1 MRKKADRKHKDVKH
15 SIKKQ
20 FAAIFIGMMTG
31 TILMCWFVNSTLLES
46 YYIQH
51 KQKALHSAYE
61 QINAASTHG
70 NLTSDEFDIELR
82 KICGKY
88 NISMVVMDADAEA
101 IKASDNDYKMLT
113 KQLLDNLFSSFVPD
127 SFLPG
132 EQQEDEAASEGTGQS
147 QNRDDELKPK
157 ADHDLFH
164 GQKVIETTEDYVIKN
179 TMDPRTQTEYL
190 EMWGVLDNGNLFLL
204 RTPKEGI
211 RDSVS
216 IANRFLAYVGIMAAI
231 ASGIISWFVSK
242 KITEPILELA
252 DISARMTNLDFEA
265 KYEGCGHNEI
275 AMLGEHINQ
284 LSEALEH
291 TISELKTANNEL
303 KNDLARKVEIDEMRK
318 EFLSNVSHE
327 LKTPIALIQGYAEG
341 LREGINDDEESRNFY
356 CDVIMDEASKMNAM
370 VKKLMTLNQLE
381 SGSDVVAM
389 ERFNVTEL
397 IRSCIQS
404 GDILAKQNDIT
415 VQMEET
421 PDIYV
426 WADEF
431 KTEEVF
437 TNYFSNAVNHCEG
450 EKKIHVKLVLQEETV
465 RISVFNTGAPIPE
478 ESIPHLW
485 EKFYKV
491 DKARTREYGGSGV
504 GLSIVKAIMDS
515 MNQEYGVINYENG
528 VEFWFELAIN

>member
-1 MRKKADRKHKDVKH
+1 MKRQREPMKRGVKH

-20 FAAIFIGMMTG
+20 FAGIFIGLMAG
-31 TILMCWFVNSTLLES
+31 TILLCWFINSTLLES
-46 YYIQH
+46 YYIQN
-51 KQKALHSAYE
+51 KQKALQSAYE
-61 QINAASTHG
+61 RINAASTDG
-70 NLTSDEFDIELR
+70 NLTSEKFDIELQ
-82 KICGKY
+82 KICGRY
-88 NISMVVMDADAEA
+88 NISMVVMDADAQA
-101 IKASDNDYKMLT
+101 VKASSNDYKMLT
-113 KQLLDNLFSSFVPD
+113 KQLLDNLFSSFG
-127 SFLPG
+127 PG
-132 EQQEDEAASEGTGQS
+132 AVMDEEKKERTQEE
-147 QNRDDELKPK
+147 ELG
-157 ADHDLFH
+157 LYH
-164 GQKVIETTEDYVIKN
+164 GEDGPGFFQGLWQESAVIEQAENYVVKN
-179 TMDPRTQTEYL
+179 AMDPRTQTEYL

-211 RDSVS
+211 RDSVR
-216 IANRFLAYVGIMAAI
+216 IANRFLAYVGIFAAV
-231 ASGIISWFVSK
+231 ASGIIIWFVSR

-252 DISARMTNLDFEA
+252 DISARMTDLDFEV
-265 KYEGCGHNEI
+265 KYTGSGHNEI

-284 LSEALEH
+284 LSEALER

-303 KNDLARKVEIDEMRK
+303 TSDLARKTEMDEMRK

-341 LREGINDDEESRNFY
+341 LREGINEDEESRNFY
-356 CDVIMDEASKMNAM
+356 CDVIMDEAAKMNTM

-381 SGSDVVAM
+381 SGNDVVSM

-397 IRSCIQS
+397 IRSCVQS
-404 GDILAKQNDIT
+404 GELLAKQNGII
-415 VQMEET
+415 VRMEET

-437 TNYFSNAVNHCEG
+437 INYFSNAVNHCLG
-450 EKKIHVKLVLQEETV
+450 EKTIHVKLTAQDQKV
-465 RISVFNTGAPIPE
+465 RISVFNTGMPIPE
-478 ESIPHLW
+478 ECIPHLW

-515 MNQEYGVINYENG
+515 MNQHFGVCNYENG
-528 VEFWFELAIN
+528 VEFWFELETS